1 MGDERPLKLAV
12 IITGFWRTHGI
23 CGGEGDGGGGG
34 CGGRESERVA
44 AGTGQARLFMIGSEE
59 EQKEE
64 EVEVAPVARRRR
76 RRREGRCSSVASFM
90 GEGFRWKEFD
100 AGRGRESREMKKE
113 RRNVWNSS
121 MDGAATTCCFL
132 DNLAEVLMEFINLQ
146 AIIDKFTTEMR
157 FKSERRL
164 RDYTS
169 YPPLAEGRVSSLYSV
184 ELINCVI
191 G

>member
-64 EVEVAPVARRRR
+64 EVEVAPRRSLDVGGGGEKEDARPSQVLW
-76 RRREGRCSSVASFM
+76 GKALDGKNLM
-90 GEGFRWKEFD
+90 P
-100 AGRGRESREMKKE
+100 AG
-113 RRNVWNSS
+113 
-121 MDGAATTCCFL
+121 
-132 DNLAEVLMEFINLQ
+132 AE
-146 AIIDKFTTEMR
+146 
-157 FKSERRL
+157 
-164 RDYTS
+164 
-169 YPPLAEGRVSSLYSV
+169 
-184 ELINCVI
+184 
-191 G
+191 